1 MTKFKK
7 TILIVISVLII
18 LSILGVIANK
28 YILENYTIKSSAQ
41 HKTDIMDANQ
51 KYAEVNIT
59 PSTREVHMGDTI
71 RITVAA
77 KSITGLGGFDSILT
91 WNEQKIQFTNKSSFP
106 FSGINELT
114 GEYNFS
120 VLYDGDA
127 NEADLA
133 VLEFKILDTAVVGE
147 TLNISFSDIEIIDND
162 YDGIEIEDKT
172 IALSVTDHNFT
183 NYTSNNDATCTED
196 GTKTGKCAKCGQTTT
211 ITDVG
216 SAKGHTEVTVAGVQ
230 PTCTEAGMTEGKYCS
245 VCNKTLIEQQSIEAK
260 GHTEVVDARVEPTC
274 TKTGLTEGKHCSVC
288 NAILVK
294 QEIIKAKGHTEV
306 VDAKVEPTCTKTG
319 LTEGK
324 HCSVC
329 NTILVKQEI
338 IKAKGHIEVVDAK
351 VEPTC
356 TKTGLTEGKHC
367 SVCNTILVKQEIIKA
382 KGHHYEN
389 WKCTDCNLEAKKITV
404 ESDTYEISEQYITKI
419 EPKTTLK
426 AFLEKLDIEHATE
439 IKVLD
444 KNGNVLTENDLMG
457 TAATLILES
466 EAGTKRVKVVIAGDV
481 TGDGN
486 ADFKDI
492 VALNRHKLKKNIL
505 KDEYLLAGDV
515 TGDGLVDFKDI
526 VKVNR
531 FKLNKITT
539 LF

>member
-1 MTKFKK
+1 M
-7 TILIVISVLII
+7 
-18 LSILGVIANK
+18 
-28 YILENYTIKSSAQ
+28 
-41 HKTDIMDANQ
+41 
-51 KYAEVNIT
+51 
-59 PSTREVHMGDTI
+59 
-71 RITVAA
+71 
-77 KSITGLGGFDSILT
+77 
-91 WNEQKIQFTNKSSFP
+91 
-106 FSGINELT
+106 
-114 GEYNFS
+114 
-120 VLYDGDA
+120 
-127 NEADLA
+127 
-133 VLEFKILDTAVVGE
+133 
-147 TLNISFSDIEIIDND
+147 
-162 YDGIEIEDKT
+162 
-172 IALSVTDHNFT
+172 
-183 NYTSNNDATCTED
+183 
-196 GTKTGKCAKCGQTTT
+196 
-211 ITDVG
+211 
-216 SAKGHTEVTVAGVQ
+216 
-230 PTCTEAGMTEGKYCS
+230 
-245 VCNKTLIEQQSIEAK
+245 
-260 GHTEVVDARVEPTC
+260 
-274 TKTGLTEGKHCSVC
+274 
-288 NAILVK
+288 
-294 QEIIKAKGHTEV
+294 

-439 IKVLD
+439 IKALD
-444 KNGNVLTENDLMG
+444 KNGNVLTENDLIG
-457 TAATLILES
+457 TSATLILKS
-466 EAGTKRVKVVIAGDV
+466 EAGTKSMKVVIAGDA
-481 TGDGN
+481 TGDGK

-492 VALNRHKLKKNIL
+492 VAINMHKLNKNIL